1 MPRVFPRQMSLK
13 MGVEYE
19 LINEHHSIN
28 IVYDVNV
35 PATFAYSAWPRVC
48 ACVHVHAFDTRTIT
62 EQRQN
67 VGPHHMKRW
76 QGMSTTLSVLGKVA
90 RKTLIKAKRTL
101 TESGISIL

>member
-1 MPRVFPRQMSLK
+1 M
-13 MGVEYE
+13 
-19 LINEHHSIN
+19 
-28 IVYDVNV
+28 YDVNV
-35 PATFAYSAWPRVC
+35 PATFAYSALSALPE
-48 ACVHVHAFDTRTIT
+48 CVHVCMCMRSTHVHTRTIT

-76 QGMSTTLSVLGKVA
+76 QGMSTTLSAPGKVA